1 MVRKLVLPIVAL
13 AFVVWVA
20 GCSKS
25 PTTNN
30 NTTNNNTQL
39 AQQFG
44 GYDAT
49 PAAPNFGDATLTAA
63 SQGEKSVSDPVANSV
78 VADSLQK
85 DTSSGIFHL
94 RAVWGRLHY
103 DSTVTTPTN
112 WDGSLRIVPHGAI
125 VLKKTIR
132 FESPTDSIL
141 HRDSVNVLKWASTTT
156 VASDGID
163 VIVLVPKVKLSFDTT
178 ITNIVD
184 SLGDTT
190 QVVTVDTI
198 SGPIGTVEFITGP
211 YSHTFTLAELAKL
224 DTIVSLPDSNAISF
238 NAYEIRHNA
247 CPRGFVTGFW
257 GKDSSGTDI
266 FRGLWI
272 SNNGLNDGSLEGYVT
287 TDTFGVN
294 VFYGKWIDQSGAF
307 QGLLRGIWGLYPG
320 ERVGLPSKGR
330 GWFFGGIYDAD
341 ANLVGSLRGNFR
353 GANSNKPG
361 FFEGRWKIACPGAG
375 GFDDGMNGSDFE
387 RPFEHNGNGDKGKGK

>member
-25 PTTNN
+25 PTTTNATSNN
-30 NTTNNNTQL
+30 SQL

-49 PAAPNFGDATLTAA
+49 PSTPNFGDPTLATAT
-63 SQGEKSVSDPVANSV
+63 QGETPVSDPVANSV

-85 DTSSGIFHL
+85 DTTSGIFHL

-103 DSTVTTPTN
+103 DSTVTIPTN
-112 WDGSLRIVPHGAI
+112 WDGSLRIEPRGVI
-125 VLKKTIR
+125 VLKKKIR
-132 FESPTDSIL
+132 FEPATDSIL
-141 HRDSVNVLKWASTTT
+141 HRDSVNVLRWASTTT

-163 VIVLVPKVKLSFDTT
+163 VVLLIPRPKSTYDTT
-178 ITNIVD
+178 IVVHVD

-190 QVVTVDTI
+190 RTVTVDTI
-198 SGPIGTVEFITGP
+198 PGPPSTVSFVTGP
-211 YSHTFTLAELAKL
+211 YSRTFTLTELAKL
-224 DTIVSLPDSNAISF
+224 DTIVSLTDSNAISF
-238 NAYEIRHNA
+238 NAYEVRHNA
-247 CPRGFVTGFW
+247 CPRGFVTGYW
-257 GKDSSGTDI
+257 GADSSGTKI

-294 VFYGKWIDQSGAF
+294 VFYGKWVDQSGAF

-320 ERVGLPSKGR
+320 EKVGLPSKGR
-330 GWFFGGIYDAD
+330 GWFFGGIYDAN
-341 ANLVGSLRGNFR
+341 ATLVGSLKGNFR
-353 GANSNKPG
+353 GANSNNPG
-361 FFEGRWKIACPGAG
+361 FFEGRWKIGCPGDG
-375 GFDDGMNGSDFE
+375 GMDDGMNGNDFE
-387 RPFEHNGNGDKGKGK
+387 RPFEHNGNGNQGNGK